1 MSTVPCETESP
12 TPTRS
17 SETVP
22 AVGAGTPMVAL
33 SDSRV
38 TNGSSTATTS
48 PELTWISIT
57 CTSLKSPMSGTGI
70 STALM
75 FGSSRL
81 AQQKPAVVFEEV
93 TQLPGEPRGQR
104 AIDHP
109 VVIRQ
114 RNRQHH
120 PGDELRSAPDRR
132 HLGAHHAENRS
143 LGGVDDRRK

>member
-22 AVGAGTPMVAL
+22 AVGAGTSMVAL
-33 SDSRV
+33 SDSSV
-38 TNGSSTATTS
+38 TSGSSTATVS
-48 PELTWISIT
+48 PGLTWTSIT
-57 CTSLKSPMSGTGI
+57 GTSLKSPMSGTGI

-81 AQQKPAVVFEEV
+81 SQQKPAVVFEQV
-93 TQLPGEPRGQR
+93 TQLPGEPGGQR

-109 VVIRQ
+109 VVVGQ
-114 RNRQHH
+114 RERQHE
-120 PGDELRSAPDRR
+120 PGDELLSVPDRG
-132 HLGAHHAENRS
+132 HLGPHDA
-143 LGGVDDRRK
+143 